1 MARAR
6 ILLVEP
12 MTWLRDME
20 EEMLTRAGYHP
31 CPAATAEA
39 ALAQASFHPPQAVV
53 TRFQL
58 DGKLTGVNL
67 IEALRAQGCYAP
79 VIGLTGRP
87 EHSEAF
93 ERVGAQAVV
102 DLPFRA
108 TTLLD
113 AIRRALTSV

>member
-12 MTWLRDME
+12 LAWLRDME

-39 ALAQASFHPPQAVV
+39 ALAQAAFHPPRVVV

-58 DGKLTGVNL
+58 DGKVTGVDLVN
-67 IEALRAQGCYAP
+67 ALREQGCYAP

-87 EHSEAF
+87 EHVEAF
-93 ERVGAQAVV
+93 KGVGAEAVI

-108 TTLLD
+108 TTLLE
-113 AIRRALTSV
+113 AIQRALTI

>member
-12 MTWLRDME
+12 LAWLRDME

-39 ALAQASFHPPQAVV
+39 ALAQASFHPPRVVV

-58 DGKLTGVNL
+58 DGKLTGIHL

-87 EHSEAF
+87 EHGAAF
-93 ERVGAQAVV
+93 EEAGAEAVI
-102 DLPFRA
+102 DLPFRV

-113 AIRRALTSV
+113 AISRALTT